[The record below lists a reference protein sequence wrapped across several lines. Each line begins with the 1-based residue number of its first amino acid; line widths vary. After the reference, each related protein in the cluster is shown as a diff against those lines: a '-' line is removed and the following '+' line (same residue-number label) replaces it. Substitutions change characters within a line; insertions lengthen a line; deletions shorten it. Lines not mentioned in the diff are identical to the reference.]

1 MATAVQITDGH
12 FRFKDGSLA
21 YQKTW
26 TPTAP
31 PIAKLVHLHG
41 FSDHINNYYD
51 LFPTLARQKILCT
64 GFDQRGWG
72 RSVHDRRER
81 GNTGPTPLILEDI
94 VCFIEA
100 QLASP
105 PAVPVFVMGH
115 SMGGGL
121 LATLASTP
129 RYDGLV
135 SQLGG
140 IMLEAPYIDLVPT
153 RRPWTITV
161 TLGRALS
168 RLFPHFQ
175 VRQNVPPHILVRDQ
189 EVQNAIR
196 NDRFMYPIGT
206 LEMLANMLERAAN
219 LSSGKLTLS
228 NHVKALYVAHGTADQ
243 LTSYN
248 ATKHW
253 FENQANTAQEREF
266 KTYDGWSHLLHVDT
280 PGNREIFIFANDCA
294 SWIRKMLKADLIT
307 AM

>member
-1 MATAVQITDGH
+1 MATTVQISDGH
-12 FRFKDGSLA
+12 FRFKDGTLA
-21 YQKTW
+21 CQKTW
-26 TPTAP
+26 TPTTP

-41 FSDHINNYYD
+41 FSDHIDNYYG
-51 LFPTLARQKILCT
+51 LFPTLARQR
-64 GFDQRGWG
+64 GVDQRGWG
-72 RSVHDRRER
+72 RSVYDRRDR

-105 PAVPVFVMGH
+105 PAERVFLMGH

-140 IMLEAPYIDLVPT
+140 IMLEAPYIDLVPV
-153 RRPWTITV
+153 RRPWIITV
-161 TLGRALS
+161 TLGRVLS
-168 RLFPHFQ
+168 GLFPDFQ

-196 NDRFMYPIGT
+196 DDRFMYSIGT
-206 LEMLANMLERAAN
+206 LEMLANI
-219 LSSGKLTLS
+219 LS

-253 FENQANTAQEREF
+253 FENQANATQEREF

-280 PGNREIFIFANDCA
+280 PGNREIFANDCA
-294 SWIRKMLKADLIT
+294 SWIRKMSKADLIT
-307 AM
+307 VMYPSAVALQFGINFTNFTV